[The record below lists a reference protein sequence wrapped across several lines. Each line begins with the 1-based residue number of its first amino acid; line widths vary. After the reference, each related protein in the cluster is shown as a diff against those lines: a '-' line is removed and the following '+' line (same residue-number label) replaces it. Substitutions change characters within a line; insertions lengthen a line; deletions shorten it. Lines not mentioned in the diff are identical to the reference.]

1 MSLLLLLLLTAGPG
15 CHPAQYFSR
24 VPEYTETNPGSSVV
38 LSCIV
43 SDKSALSQ
51 CVWQQ
56 DGTPVRMQEG
66 KYEWSGQR
74 EAGDCSI
81 RILKANLAY
90 DDGLWECQ
98 VSQSSYQTNDGLS
111 SSPAQLVVRHPP
123 SQPRIYADG
132 QTFASQ
138 RELAV
143 RAGREQV
150 LFCESRGGN
159 PAPALTWSLGDTVLP
174 STQRNE
180 SQGEEGRQWTAI
192 SKLVYTFTKADN
204 GRALKCSVFHLA
216 LSNNVREASLLLD
229 IQYPPS
235 VRLER
240 NAEVDSDVEDGL
252 DPFRLRCIADGNPQP
267 DIVWR
272 KLGRTSIISLEETLR
287 FEPVSKSDTGTYIC
301 MARNELGA
309 SDEIT
314 ARLDVKY
321 PPRNIKTDP
330 ETVIGE
336 SEKMTGYLDLEL

>member
-1 MSLLLLLLLTAGPG
+1 MILLLLLFFFFTPPPVQ
-15 CHPAQYFSR
+15 PAQYFSV

-38 LSCIV
+38 LNCVV

-74 EAGDCSI
+74 DAGDCSI
-81 RILKANLAY
+81 RILKSNLVY
-90 DDGLWECQ
+90 DDGMWECQ

-123 SQPRIYADG
+123 TQPRIYADG

-159 PAPALTWSLGDTVLP
+159 PAPALTWSLGDVVLP
-174 STQRNE
+174 STQRND

-204 GRALKCSVFHLA
+204 GRQLKCSVFHLA
-216 LSNNVREASLLLD
+216 LSSKVREASLLLD

-240 NAEVDSDVEDGL
+240 NAEEESDVEDGL
-252 DPFRLRCIADGNPQP
+252 DPARLRCIADGNPRP
-267 DIVWR
+267 DVVWR

-287 FEPVSKSDTGTYIC
+287 FEPVRKSDSGTYIC

-309 SDEIT
+309 SDEIS

-321 PPRNIKTDP
+321 PPRNIRTDP

-336 SEKMTGYLDLEL
+336 EK